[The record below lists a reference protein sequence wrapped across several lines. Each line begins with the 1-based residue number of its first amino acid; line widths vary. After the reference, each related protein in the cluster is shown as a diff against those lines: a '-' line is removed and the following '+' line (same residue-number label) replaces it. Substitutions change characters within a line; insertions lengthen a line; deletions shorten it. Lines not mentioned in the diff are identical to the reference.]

1 MPFVLLFYDLS
12 GAFSLFVNFCS
23 QEAFLKMLQSIRL
36 RGLFLRPLGGYVP
49 IHERSLANPLWASS
63 LHLNLSTTKNSRP
76 PSSQQAKQTKTLG
89 VFDDFNYGP
98 VKSRFQIENIAQ
110 FHQCI
115 TDPTKP
121 DHVKF
126 LQNKQSV
133 ERKLAELALYDES
146 YKNSQIL
153 LSILTYLNQ
162 NNYLILLNDSKNQRQ
177 DEEGLLFF
185 ISNLLR
191 YLQNKPFT
199 FTLNHEIQLQLIFL
213 SSELVF
219 PARNLSSS
227 NLLLFHQWIHRF
239 INDSLFSS
247 SSSSSAFQNN
257 FTNYSRFFYTF
268 ARLGISWNSFDE
280 NHRAILLDRFVGFVR
295 GDISQLPLD
304 DVIRFIWAVDNRLIL
319 KSTDISKAILKES
332 YSKLLDDA
340 VRRLYV
346 IPTPVNQQKAANT
359 DSEKEREENAVIEN
373 KEKANQSE
381 VNKLLVKRLSV
392 SIYYDLMIL

>member
-1 MPFVLLFYDLS
+1 
-12 GAFSLFVNFCS
+12 
-23 QEAFLKMLQSIRL
+23 MLQSIRV
-36 RGLFLRPLGGYVP
+36 RGLFRRPLGDYVP
-49 IHERSLANPLWASS
+49 IHERRLANPLWASS
-63 LHLNLSTTKNSRP
+63 LYLNLSTTKNSHP
-76 PSSQQAKQTKTLG
+76 PGSQQPKQTKTLG

-98 VKSRFQIENIAQ
+98 VKSRFQIENILQ

-121 DHVKF
+121 EHIKF

-133 ERKLAELALYDES
+133 ERKLAELALYDDS

-153 LSILTYLNQ
+153 ISILTYLNQ
-162 NNYLILLNDSKNQRQ
+162 NHYLILLNDSKNGKRE
-177 DEEGLLFF
+177 EEGLILF

-199 FTLNHEIQLQLIFL
+199 VALNHEIQLQLIFL
-213 SSELVF
+213 SNELIF

-239 INDSLFSS
+239 VDDSLSS
-247 SSSSSAFQNN
+247 SSSSSSSSVFQNN

-268 ARLGISWNSFDE
+268 ARLGISWSSFDE
-280 NHRAILLDRFVGFVR
+280 NHRAILLDRFAGFVR
-295 GDISQLPLD
+295 GDISLLPLD

-319 KSTDISKAILKES
+319 KSTDMSKAVLKES

-340 VRRLYV
+340 VRRLYI
-346 IPTPVNQQKAANT
+346 IPPPVNQQKKVANKELEKNKE
-359 DSEKEREENAVIEN
+359 DSNTVEN
-373 KEKANQSE
+373 KDKKEDGP
-381 VNKLLVKRLSV
+381 NKLLIKRLSV
-392 SIYYDLMIL
+392 RM

>member
-98 VKSRFQIENIAQ
+98 VKSRFQIENITQ

-162 NNYLILLNDSKNQRQ
+162 NNYLILLNDSKNQRK

-239 INDSLFSS
+239 INDSLSSSSFSS
-247 SSSSSAFQNN
+247 SVFQNN